1 MLTFL
6 KNQLCVH
13 TLIKR
18 PPPTSSCV
26 TSLHPWSAGAQ
37 ESFSNTGSNLSGPSQ
52 AANPPPSAYKQ
63 KALCVRAPIIQG
75 DKLYYVQRKS
85 S

>member
-13 TLIKR
+13 THIQR
-18 PPPTSSCV
+18 PPPTSSSV
-26 TSLHPWSAGAQ
+26 TSLHPWSVGAQ
-37 ESFSNTGSNLSGPSQ
+37 ESFSNSTSNLSSPSQ
-52 AANPPPSAYKQ
+52 AANPLPSAYKQ
-63 KALCVRAPIIQG
+63 KALCVRVPIIQV
-75 DKLYYVQRKS
+75 DKLYHVQRKS